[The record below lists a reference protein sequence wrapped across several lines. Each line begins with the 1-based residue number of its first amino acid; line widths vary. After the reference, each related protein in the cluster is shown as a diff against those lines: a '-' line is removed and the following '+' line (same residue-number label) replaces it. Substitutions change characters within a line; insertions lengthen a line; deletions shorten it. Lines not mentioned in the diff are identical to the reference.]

1 MINDYLIITG
11 FTKRVTKERLQ
22 FCGLL
27 SIWMSD
33 KHRYSEHANTSG
45 GRL

>member
-1 MINDYLIITG
+1 MIIDYLIITG
-11 FTKRVTKERLQ
+11 FIKRVTKERLQ
-22 FCGLL
+22 FCGRL

-33 KHRYSEHANTSG
+33 KHRYGEHANSGG